1 MKCSIS
7 NIFFT
12 FVLCVF
18 CMLHLSAAAQ
28 KVTGFTTAY
37 TLIIHYKDTVNKS
50 QLPPLQ
56 TSFATLKEQYD
67 YINGLPKSLASKGF
81 AVASVD
87 STWQTGDTAHIIL
100 YIGTKYNWI
109 ELRTKGIDKAAL
121 LKSGFASKN
130 FNGKAL
136 NIANVDIIKQRLLSY
151 YENVGYP
158 FATIFLDSI
167 SIEDDRVNAMLVT
180 KLGELYHI
188 DSIVNYGKLKLNKRF
203 LQNYLGLTDGSIY
216 SREKLMDV
224 DRRMAE
230 LPYADM
236 QQPSS
241 LNMLGSGS
249 VLNLYVNQR
258 KSSQISA
265 ILGLLP
271 DANNTGKFQLTGDV
285 NLDLKNV
292 FGAGEGLLIR
302 YQALQPKSPRLNL
315 GYDKPYILHSQFGLS
330 FLFDLFKKDSSFL
343 NLNAQL
349 GLALNLN
356 ANQTGKALVQWQT
369 TSLLQGGYDTNA
381 IKINK
386 ILPDNIDVKSVNA
399 GITYEYIKT
408 NYRYNPRTGNE
419 LSITGLAGIKTIQK
433 NADIV
438 NLKSGTFNFASLYD
452 SVKLKSYQFRI
463 KSTLAHYFPV
473 AKAATIKLALNAGVY
488 SSPDIF
494 RNEVFQIGG
503 YRLLRGFDEESIYAT
518 QYGVLTAEYRYL
530 LSRNSYLFGFIDAAV
545 TKATY
550 QNVKTSNQF
559 TGAGAGILYETKAGL
574 LNLSIALGKRDDVP
588 FNFRG
593 AAKIH
598 FGYINYF

>member
-7 NIFFT
+7 NIFFSLALS
-12 FVLCVF
+12 VL
-18 CMLHLSAAAQ
+18 CMLHLNVAAQ

-37 TLIIHYKDTVNKS
+37 TLIIHHKDTVNKS
-50 QLPPLQ
+50 QLPLLQ
-56 TSFATLKEQYD
+56 TSFTTLKEQYE
-67 YINGLPKSLASKGF
+67 YINGLPKFLASKGF

-100 YIGTKYNWI
+100 YTGTKYNWI
-109 ELRTKGIDKAAL
+109 ELRTKGIDKPAL

-130 FNGKAL
+130 FNGKVL

-158 FATIFLDSI
+158 FATIYLDSI
-167 SIEDDRVNAMLVT
+167 SIEDDKVNAMLVT

-203 LQNYLGLTDGSIY
+203 LQNYLGLTNGSIY

-258 KSSQISA
+258 KSSQVSA

-315 GYDKPYILHSQFGLS
+315 GYEKPYILHSQFGLS

-433 NADIV
+433 NADI
-438 NLKSGTFNFASLYD
+438 L
-452 SVKLKSYQFRI
+452 KLKSYQFRI
-463 KSTLAHYFPV
+463 KSTLTHYFPV
-473 AKAATIKLALNAGVY
+473 AKTATVKLALNTGVY

-545 TKATY
+545 TKTKY

>member
-1 MKCSIS
+1 MKRSIS
-7 NIFFT
+7 KIFFT
-12 FVLCVF
+12 LALLVL
-18 CMLHLSAAAQ
+18 CMLHLRSAAQ
-28 KVTGFTTAY
+28 KVIDLPNAY
-37 TLIIHYKDTVNKS
+37 TLVIHYKDSVNKS
-50 QLPPLQ
+50 QLPSLQ
-56 TSFATLKEQYD
+56 VSFATLKEQYD
-67 YINGLPKSLASKGF
+67 YINGLPKLLASKGF

-87 STWQTGDTAHIIL
+87 SSWQTEKTAHILL
-100 YIGTKYNWI
+100 YVGTKYNWI
-109 ELRTKGIDKAAL
+109 ELRTKGMDKVAL
-121 LKSGFASKN
+121 QKAGFVSKS

-136 NIANVDIIKQRLLSY
+136 NIANVDALKQRLLSY
-151 YENVGYP
+151 YENAGYP

-167 SIEDDRVNAMLVT
+167 SIADDKINATLVT

-203 LQNYLGLTDGSIY
+203 LQNYLGLTDGSLY

-224 DRRMAE
+224 DRRMNE
-230 LPYADM
+230 LPYVETEH
-236 QQPSS
+236 PSS

-249 VLNLYVNQR
+249 ILNLYVNQR

-292 FGAGEGLLIR
+292 FGAGEGLLLR

-356 ANQTGKALVQWQT
+356 ANQTGKAIVQWQT
-369 TSLLQGGYDTNA
+369 TNLLQGGYDTNA

-399 GITYEYIKT
+399 GITYEYVKT
-408 NYRYNPRTGNE
+408 NYKYNPRTGNE
-419 LSITGLAGIKTIQK
+419 LSVTALAGVKTIQR
-433 NADIV
+433 NQDIL
-438 NLKSGTFNFASLYD
+438 NLKSGSFNFASLYD
-452 SVKLKSYQFRI
+452 SIKLKSYQFRI
-463 KSTLAHYFPV
+463 KATLAHYLPV
-473 AKAATIKLALNAGVY
+473 AKSAAIKLALNAGVY

-518 QYGVLTAEYRYL
+518 QYEVLTAEYRYL
-530 LSRNSYLFGFIDAAV
+530 LSRNSYLFGFIDAGL
-545 TKATY
+545 TKAKY
-550 QNVKTSNQF
+550 QNVNTSNQF
-559 TGAGAGILYETKAGL
+559 IGAGAGILYETKAGL